1 MFRNSPN
8 VGCLTVVRMTAMA
21 KFNRFVRRLVH
32 FRQMDFE
39 FAAWQMLYLL
49 IHPQTVYRKFVYRKR
64 TKDQWARDDPAFLV
78 LLAAALFFSSV
89 LFAFVLNLSFSGFLA
104 FFLWAVVVDCL
115 IVGVTV
121 ATIVW

>member
-1 MFRNSPN
+1 
-8 VGCLTVVRMTAMA
+8 MA
-21 KFNRFVRRLVH
+21 KLNRFVRRLVH

-89 LFAFVLNLSFSGFLA
+89 LFAFVLNLSFSGFIA
-104 FFLWAVVVDCL
+104 FFMWAVIVDCL
-115 IVGVTV
+115 IVGITV
-121 ATIVW
+121 ATLLW

>member
-1 MFRNSPN
+1 
-8 VGCLTVVRMTAMA
+8 MA
-21 KFNRFVRRLVH
+21 KLNRFGRRLLH

-39 FAAWQMLYLL
+39 FAAWQMIYLL
-49 IHPQTVYRKFVYRKR
+49 IHPQTVYRNFVYRKR

-78 LLAAALFFSSV
+78 LLAAALFLSSV

-104 FFLWAVVVDCL
+104 FFLWAVFVDCL
-115 IVGVTV
+115 IVGVFI